1 MKLASGE
8 TVIADAD
15 YIRESIVTPAAK
27 VTAGYQPIMPTF
39 QGLVSEEGLMQ
50 LIAYIQSL
58 QGPPAEQAP
67 AAVSARETPPPNL
80 REAKKP

>member
-1 MKLASGE
+1 
-8 TVIADAD
+8 VVADAD

-27 VTAGYQPIMPTF
+27 VVSGYQPVMPTY

-58 QGPPAEQAP
+58 EEPAAKGVPLAAAPVPPPAG
-67 AAVSARETPPPNL
+67 AAARGKRQP
-80 REAKKP
+80 